1 MRTRRRRKGS
11 AWAGLTLCAIVV
23 SLGLSGAWTEN
34 FASPDAAPAIAP
46 SYVILGLSPFA
57 SGLSQPVGITHA
69 GPGDDRHFVI
79 EQAGTI
85 DIVTPQGAVLPDP
98 FLDISDR
105 VDSSSS
111 EVGLL
116 GLIFDPDYATNGYFY
131 VNYIHTADVRRTR
144 ISRFS
149 VSDNPNVADSGSED
163 ILLTVEQPYANHNAG
178 DMHFGPDG
186 YLYIPLG
193 DGGSGGDP
201 LDNAQNLALLLGK
214 ISRIDVHSGP
224 GNPPDCKGNGTGD
237 YTVPNDN
244 PLSDGTGGVCDEIWA
259 SGLRNPWRSSFDR
272 LTGDLLVADV
282 GQSNW
287 EEIDIQP
294 AGSPGGENYGW
305 RCYEGNHAFNTTGC
319 DPIDTYTFPV
329 FEYSHTDG
337 CSVTGGYV
345 YRGSQ
350 YPALAG
356 RYLFTDYCSGIF
368 WDLAFVDGGWQATK
382 HTNLA
387 AFGYV
392 AFGEDAQGELYV
404 VNRTSG
410 TVSTLSA
417 VAATVRVYLPLVAK
431 NGG

>member
-1 MRTRRRRKGS
+1 
-11 AWAGLTLCAIVV
+11 L
-23 SLGLSGAWTEN
+23 
-34 FASPDAAPAIAP
+34 ASPNTDPAIAP
-46 SYVILGLSPFA
+46 SYVILGLSLFA
-57 SGLSQPVGITHA
+57 SGFSQPVGITHA
-69 GPGDDRHFVI
+69 GPGDDRLFVV

-111 EVGLL
+111 EQGLL
-116 GLIFDPDYATNGYFY
+116 GLAFDPDYATNGYFY
-131 VNYIHTADVRRTR
+131 VNYTLSTALRATRTR

-149 VSDNPNVADSGSED
+149 VSDDPNVADSTSED

-201 LDNAQNLALLLGK
+201 DGNAQNPALLLGK

-224 GNPPDCKGNGTGD
+224 GSPPDCPGIVSGN
-237 YTVPNDN
+237 YTVPSDN
-244 PLSDGTGGVCDEIWA
+244 PLSDGPGGACDEIWA

-272 LTGDLLVADV
+272 LTGDLIVADV
-282 GQSNW
+282 GQSDW
-287 EEIDIQP
+287 EEIDVQP

-305 RCYEGNHAFNTTGC
+305 RCYEGNHAFNTTDCG
-319 DPIDTYTFPV
+319 PIDTYTFPV

-350 YPALAG
+350 YPTLAG
-356 RYLFTDYCSGIF
+356 RYLFTDFCSGIF

-404 VNRTSG
+404 VNRASG
-410 TVSTLSA
+410 TISTLSA
-417 VAATVRVYLPLVAK
+417 TVPAARVYLPLVSK